1 MTTWLSS
8 QKCRQM
14 FKVIEKFFRGIVT
27 VTPSS
32 WQVDEDRPLSHDY
45 RLEPIK
51 QNIYRSFGKGWGK
64 SIDCDDG
71 WIDIVAKC
79 HGELIAI
86 DKNYSI
92 QQIKQKFGTLRYYCT
107 PSNSKH
113 KQKFVTVVDKYERL
127 SIKVCEIS
135 GTDGVL
141 MKKDGW
147 LKTLNPTLGETLGY
161 EKCKADQ

>member
-1 MTTWLSS
+1 
-8 QKCRQM
+8 M

-32 WQVDEDRPLSHDY
+32 WQVDEDMPLLHDY

-51 QNIYRSFGKGWGK
+51 QNIYQSFGKGWGK

-71 WIDIVAKC
+71 WIDIIAKC
-79 HGELIAI
+79 HSELIAI

-92 QQIKQKFGTLRYYCT
+92 QQIKQKF
-107 PSNSKH
+107 
-113 KQKFVTVVDKYERL
+113 VTIVDKYERL

>member
-8 QKCRQM
+8 QKCKQM
-14 FKVIEKFFRGIVT
+14 LRAIEKFFQSIV
-27 VTPSS
+27 SS
-32 WQVDEDRPLSHDY
+32 TTTSWKVDDDMPLSHNDK
-45 RLEPIK
+45 LEPIK
-51 QNIYRSFGKGWGK
+51 QNIYQSFGKGWGK

-71 WIDIVAKC
+71 WISMIAEC
-79 HGELIAI
+79 HSELINV

-107 PSNSKH
+107 PLNPKH
-113 KQKFVTVVDKYERL
+113 KEQFAKIVDKYERL
-127 SIKVCEIS
+127 SINVCEIS

-147 LKTLNPTLGETLGY
+147 FKTLNPTLGKTLGY
-161 EKCKADQ
+161 EKCKANQ